1 MFRLPLV
8 ELAHAAPGTTVKPVL
23 LVIAGALMLSL
34 SMLRPATLCAQPAAV
49 SIERVMGPEVPTGRY
64 KHPASITELDSG
76 DLYIAYYG
84 GDGEYSPG
92 TAVYGTRLAQGR
104 VAWSQPVV
112 LAKDPFYSLGNGV
125 VWQSP
130 GGIVWLFYVIR
141 PGATWSTSRIAA
153 KISNDGAK
161 TWSDSSMVTFE
172 QGLMVRSQPLALP
185 GGDILLPVYRETGE
199 PEFVGPDTCSLFLRF
214 DPETKQWS
222 ESNRV
227 YSRLGNLQ
235 PAVAQVDENHLIAY
249 CRRGADYEPRTDG
262 FLVRT
267 ESRDGGKTWSE
278 GRETA
283 FPNPNAAVDFIR
295 LRSGNLMLV
304 YNDSMS
310 SRTPLTAALS
320 IDGGKTFRPAVNI
333 AEGEN
338 SFAYP
343 YAIQT
348 RDGKIRVIYTSDG
361 RSVINM
367 AVFEETLLLGE

>member
-1 MFRLPLV
+1 VR
-8 ELAHAAPGTTVKPVL
+8 
-23 LVIAGALMLSL
+23 VILGAILWASI
-34 SMLRPATLCAQPAAV
+34 ACAVILYGQPASV
-49 SIERVMGPEVPTGRY
+49 RIERVMGPEVPTGRY
-64 KHPASITELDSG
+64 KHPASITELDNG
-76 DLYIAYYG
+76 DLYIAY
-84 GDGEYSPG
+84 
-92 TAVYGTRLAQGR
+92 
-104 VAWSQPVV
+104 
-112 LAKDPFYSLGNGV
+112 
-125 VWQSP
+125 
-130 GGIVWLFYVIR
+130 
-141 PGATWSTSRIAA
+141 
-153 KISNDGAK
+153 
-161 TWSDSSMVTFE
+161 
-172 QGLMVRSQPLALP
+172 
-185 GGDILLPVYRETGE
+185 LLPVYRETGE
-199 PEFVGPDTCSLFLRF
+199 PNLVGADTCSLFLRF
-214 DPETKQWS
+214 DPETKKWS
-222 ESNRV
+222 ETNRV

-249 CRRGADYEPRTDG
+249 CRRGADYKPRTDG

-295 LRSGNLMLV
+295 LRSGNLLLV

-320 IDGGKTFRPAVNI
+320 TDAGKTFRPAVNI
-333 AEGEN
+333 GEGEN

-367 AVFEETLLLGE
+367 AVFEERLLLRE